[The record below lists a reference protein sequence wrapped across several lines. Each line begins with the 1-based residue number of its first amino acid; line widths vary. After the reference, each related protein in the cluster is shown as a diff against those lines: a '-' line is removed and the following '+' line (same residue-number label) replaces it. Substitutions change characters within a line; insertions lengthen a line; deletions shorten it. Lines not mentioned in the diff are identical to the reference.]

1 MITHTVDYSM
11 VWDYTVDYGMV
22 WDGLLHWGWAERAYQ
37 DVRTALP
44 MGTDFQ
50 GSMLG
55 NHSQTRDVNA
65 SSSFKDTQ
73 GNVKQT
79 KPNRHKPHF
88 SRSLLPSLCFF
99 ITFLKVFHTIIPNT
113 YSSRVWFELFFTV
126 VPF

>member
-11 VWDYTVDYGMV
+11 VWNYTVDYGMV
-22 WDGLLHWGWAERAYQ
+22 WNGLLHWGWAERAYQ

-65 SSSFKDTQ
+65 SSSFKNTQ

-79 KPNRHKPHF
+79 KQAQTTLFTLPPPF
-88 SRSLLPSLCFF
+88 SLL
-99 ITFLKVFHTIIPNT
+99 FHHLSEGISYHN
-113 YSSRVWFELFFTV
+113 SKHLFQSCV
-126 VPF
+126 V